1 VWLVLGFTGTAA
13 LLALATLRMRREEIT
28 SSLPR
33 LSVICAF
40 MLLAM
45 SVPLGFLPTHLNLTV
60 LAGILLGPWLG
71 IIASFIV
78 NLILALV
85 GHGGITVVGL
95 NTLVVGSEVVL
106 GYNLFKAL
114 SRRVRPVLAAAL
126 ATALALLVSTAL
138 MIGLVGLTQIEPS
151 LLLHDH
157 DFGHEEEHGI
167 GVPQEISLARFAQ
180 IVLPISLVGIIL
192 ESTVTSLL
200 IGYLLKVKPDLIDIA
215 KDEGQMEGEKGLTR

>member
-1 VWLVLGFTGTAA
+1 
-13 LLALATLRMRREEIT
+13 
-28 SSLPR
+28 
-33 LSVICAF
+33 
-40 MLLAM
+40 
-45 SVPLGFLPTHLNLTV
+45 
-60 LAGILLGPWLG
+60 
-71 IIASFIV
+71 
-78 NLILALV
+78 
-85 GHGGITVVGL
+85 
-95 NTLVVGSEVVL
+95 
-106 GYNLFKAL
+106 
-114 SRRVRPVLAAAL
+114 VRPVLAAAL